1 MCLVSSDKF
10 INNPFLYFQLCL
22 VTLQFFLKQSK
33 SLPTNCALTY
43 SDLTSRYLLVK
54 NNYKPQPTKHS
65 QKSLISSDS
74 IKCPW
79 TWLDDEDVNR
89 LPQRIAKAHCGS
101 SCNKWFCK
109 PVIYHTTVLLRER
122 NEWRLQTEK
131 VTVAYVYSKHT
142 I

>member
-10 INNPFLYFQLCL
+10 INNSFLYFQLCL
-22 VTLQFFLKQSK
+22 VTLQFFLKQSN

-54 NNYKPQPTKHS
+54 NNYQPQPTKQS
-65 QKSLISSDS
+65 QKSWTDDS

-79 TWLDDEDVNR
+79 TWQEDEDVNR
-89 LPQRIAKAHCGS
+89 LPQKIAYAHCRS
-101 SCNKWFCK
+101 SCNEWFCK
-109 PVIYHTTVLLRER
+109 PVKYHTTVLVRER
-122 NEWRLQTEK
+122 NEWRLQTKEII
-131 VTVAYVYSKHT
+131 VAYVYSKRT